1 MADQTSLT
9 DLLGGGLPPGLLSAE
24 QEAAAERRAQNAALL
39 NTAFGLLQASRGAPG
54 QGRPGLGQII
64 GQAGPVG
71 VQAYQQSF
79 ENTLQNALRSM
90 QVQELRRKQAEQENL
105 RLAREKFAGRMA
117 DLQGGVTTPLMALAG
132 GGGPTQA
139 AAEMIGQPLSA
150 ADITRQQQAASL
162 ELLGQVAPEEVAK
175 LAFREPKREETFRVL
190 STSEKEQLGLPKDM
204 AYQMSSTGKIS
215 QVGQGPLV
223 QNFVGG
229 EKGFKNELELKNN
242 FKAEPVYKAYQEM
255 QSAYGQVT
263 ESLKKGTPAGDLAG
277 ATKFM
282 KLLDPGS
289 VVRESELYLAMSAS
303 GALDRF
309 TNYANMVVTGQKL
322 TPTQRADFQGLADKL
337 FADSANAYNSKRNE
351 YLQLGNAY
359 DLNAERALGSPA
371 KTPTP
376 REAAPTPQAREV
388 PSVRQMMETSTA
400 PAGVRQEL
408 WNVMTPEQKRLWQ
421 K

>member
-1 MADQTSLT
+1 MATLQDI
-9 DLLGGGLPPGLLSAE
+9 LGGGLPAGLLSPE
-24 QEAAAERRAQNAALL
+24 QEAIAQQRAQNAGLL
-39 NTAFGLLQASRGAPG
+39 NLAFGLLQASRGAPG

-79 ENTLQNALRSM
+79 DQTLQNALRGM
-90 QVQELRRKQAEQENL
+90 QISEMQRKRQEEE
-105 RLAREKFAGRMA
+105 AGRAAMQR
-117 DLQGGVTTPLMALAG
+117 LSERLRGTTPEAALAAPG
-132 GGGPTQA
+132 GQVGPTPERA
-139 AAEMIGQPLSA
+139 AMIGQRQALTPDELIREAFAPGIGVEQQKTILTA
-150 ADITRQQQAASL
+150 AQLAA
-162 ELLGQVAPEEVAK
+162 PK
-175 LAFREPKREETFRVL
+175 EPKETFRVL

-204 AYQMSSTGKIS
+204 AYQISSTGKLS

-229 EKGFKNELELKNN
+229 EKGFKNELDLKNN

-322 TPTQRADFQGLADKL
+322 TPTQRQDFQGLADRL

-351 YLQLGNAY
+351 YLQIGNAY
-359 DLNAERALGSPA
+359 DLNAERALGGPA
-371 KTPTP
+371 K
-376 REAAPTPQAREV
+376 APTITQRE
-388 PSVRQMMETSTA
+388 TA
-400 PAGVRQEL
+400 PAPQPQQVPTIRQMVETSKPPLGVPQEL
-408 WNVMTPEQKRLWQ
+408 WNLMTPEQKKLWQ